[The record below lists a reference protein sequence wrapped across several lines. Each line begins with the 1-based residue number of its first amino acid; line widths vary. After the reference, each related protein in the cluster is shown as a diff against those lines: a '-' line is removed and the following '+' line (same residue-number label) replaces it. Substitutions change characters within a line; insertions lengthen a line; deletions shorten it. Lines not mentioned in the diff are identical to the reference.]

1 METYSQYIELIN
13 DYLNNLLSKD
23 AQINF
28 ESRLQ
33 NDLEFK
39 AIYEEHLVFV
49 NGLKRISIKSDIQ
62 KARRAYFTEKWLKIS
77 GISIIALG
85 VLVLLYTLIFNTSEV
100 EPPSNNDSINTII
113 VDSTSIEKSS
123 IETTIDSATIES
135 NIASKTVVSEEKLIA
150 KADYDPLKKQHQT
163 LRINVQKDTIIR
175 CKEGTILNIKKEA
188 FINPKTEKPVTGIV
202 NLKVTEYYKLSDI
215 LMANLSTVSNG
226 KQLETGGMLYIEAKQ
241 GHTKLELNRDIP
253 MEISFPNRKSKPGMQ
268 LFSGEWKN
276 QNINWEL
283 ENLDELV
290 VVDIPTSEETM
301 EEDIEVPFSV
311 VEVVP
316 TFPGCENDD
325 NELRKKCTT
334 AAISKFI
341 SRNFNVNI
349 GIDVGLT
356 GRQRINSIF
365 KIDQKGNIIYVQ
377 SRASHPRLSEEAD
390 RVLNMLPQM
399 IPGKQRGRTVI
410 VPYSLP
416 IVFEVQGGLSR
427 NSNRDSTSSSTQAIL
442 LNDIPIS
449 NPIEL
454 DTIYTERRGMIEHI
468 REVMHDNNFPV
479 DSLFMLEWEQ
489 YKKQRLIREID
500 GLNNKR
506 YILRK
511 SLFEMTDTKFKILED
526 DSITRGGHVIRVP
539 WDRTK
544 ITTITRVM
552 NVIPKR
558 KFSAGT
564 EYVSGE
570 EFEARLGDEADTS
583 ISTRDASY
591 YVMRTSKL
599 GWINCD
605 RFINGRTK
613 RIKYKLKIKNAD
625 GAVVNM
631 VFKSYNSILPSWY
644 TQGAYDF
651 KTVGTN
657 EDIVLVA
664 IKRKN
669 GKLYF
674 DAVETKTEVNPSINF
689 EFKEATIDELKAEL
703 EKLNSTFD

>member
-410 VPYSLP
+410 VTYSLP